1 MKGEIG
7 ILLTAP
13 GRLTAAISFGTIGIN
28 LLYILLAI
36 FIFGLLIFV
45 HELGHYV
52 TARIFKVTI
61 NEFAIGMG
69 PKILSRRSK
78 KTGIVYSLKLFPIGG
93 YVSMAGEDEESDDPN
108 AFNHKKPWKRLI
120 ILLAGGGMNILI
132 GFLVTVIFVSTTAHL
147 GGTTVYRFGTEN
159 VQSEAYGLQI
169 GDKILKVNGVSV
181 HLSRD
186 LSYEIMHE
194 GAQPIDLTVLRGG
207 ERIVLEGVQF
217 PTIVSEGITFGSPDF
232 LVGEVEKN
240 LPNVLEQSF
249 FTATSTVKMIW
260 DSLIDLVTGHYSL
273 AQMSGPVGVTSVI
286 VDSAKSGISSL
297 LYIFIFITMNLG
309 VFNLLPLPALDG
321 GRIMF
326 VLVEMIIRKK
336 VPTKLEGTVHLIGIA
351 LMFLLIIAI
360 TFKDIAALFA

>member
-1 MKGEIG
+1 MKGESG
-7 ILLTAP
+7 I
-13 GRLTAAISFGTIGIN
+13 LTAAVGHPSAAVSFGTLGIN

-36 FIFGLLIFV
+36 FIFGLLIFI
-45 HELGHYV
+45 HELGHYI

-61 NEFAIGMG
+61 HEFAIGMG
-69 PKILSRRSK
+69 PKILSRKSK
-78 KTGIVYSLKLFPIGG
+78 KTGIVYSLKLFPVGG

-120 ILLAGGGMNILI
+120 ILVAGGGMNILL
-132 GFLVTVIFVSTTAHL
+132 GFLVTVIFVSSTAHL
-147 GGTTVYRFGTEN
+147 GGTTVYRFQAEN

-169 GDKILKVNGVSV
+169 GDKIVRVGDVNV
-181 HLSRD
+181 HLARD
-186 LSYEIMHE
+186 LSYEIMHK
-194 GAQPIDLTVLRGG
+194 GAQPVDLTVIRGG

-217 PTIVSEGITFGSPDF
+217 PTIISDGITFGSPDF

-240 LPNVLEQSF
+240 LPNVMEQSYY
-249 FTATSTVKMIW
+249 TAVSTVKMIW

-286 VDSAKSGISSL
+286 VDSAKTGISSL

-321 GRIMF
+321 GRILF
-326 VLVEMIIRKK
+326 VLVEMITRRK
-336 VPTKLEGTVHLIGIA
+336 VPPKLEGTVHLVGIA
-351 LMFLLIIAI
+351 LMFLLIIII
-360 TFKDIAALFA
+360 TFKDIAALFS